1 MVIQD
6 NKALVHR
13 FIEEVFNRKNLAA
26 IDEFLAPDQVD
37 HTLPPNLPP
46 TTEGSKQAIAMY
58 LKAFPD
64 VEITIDEMIA
74 EGDRVVVRFTSR
86 GTQRGAFGPLPPTG
100 RRVTISSY
108 LTARIANGK
117 IVEEWG
123 LDDQFGMLMQL
134 GLIPVAFG
142 IVLLAGLGTGAGLT
156 ALVRRLTSH

>member
-1 MVIQD
+1 
-6 NKALVHR
+6 
-13 FIEEVFNRKNLAA
+13 
-26 IDEFLAPDQVD
+26 
-37 HTLPPNLPP
+37 
-46 TTEGSKQAIAMY
+46 MY